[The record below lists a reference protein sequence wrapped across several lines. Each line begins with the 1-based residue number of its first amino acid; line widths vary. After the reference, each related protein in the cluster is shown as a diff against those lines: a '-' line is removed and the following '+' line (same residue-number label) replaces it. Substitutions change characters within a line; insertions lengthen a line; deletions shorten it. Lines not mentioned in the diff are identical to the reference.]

1 MVPSNG
7 FKNNKNKVNKNIKSM
22 DTCGSCVPWY
32 LGCVSFKVDS
42 LAENGCPLHV
52 FFINSANHQI
62 LRCARVNQATVRIN
76 L

>member
-7 FKNNKNKVNKNIKSM
+7 FKNNQNKINKSIKSM
-22 DTCGSCVPWY
+22 D

-52 FFINSANHQI
+52 FFINSAKHQ
-62 LRCARVNQATVRIN
+62 LRRCARVNQATDPIN